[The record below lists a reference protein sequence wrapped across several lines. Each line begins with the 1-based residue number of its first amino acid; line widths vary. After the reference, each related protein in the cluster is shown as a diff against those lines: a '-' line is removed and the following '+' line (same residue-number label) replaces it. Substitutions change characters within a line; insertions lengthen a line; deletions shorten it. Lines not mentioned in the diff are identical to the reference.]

1 MSKLELNFLGMYR
14 VKLKGV
20 PADSFE
26 SNKVRALLAY
36 LAVEVER
43 PHAREALA
51 TLLWPD
57 WPDSSARSNLRY
69 ALADLRKAIGDRTAE
84 PPFLLITR
92 NTLQFNRESDHRLD
106 VAEFDR
112 LVGASG
118 ADLSSDE
125 QMAAL
130 CQALALYQG
139 EFLDG
144 FSIPEAAPFEEWA
157 RLKREQLHRQH
168 MSILH
173 DLAEAYER
181 AGDISQALVH
191 AWQQVELEPWQEAAQ
206 RQLMR
211 LLALDGQR
219 SAALAQYESCRRS
232 LAEELGVEPSYE
244 TTQLYENIRDG
255 TLEAQVGAA
264 SQLEEL
270 PPAPGVPPF
279 MGMQYFDEHDADL
292 YFGREHLTA
301 RLAGLSGRGVRG
313 AFPGGGGRFRQRQI
327 LFGARQGWCRPSAGE
342 RNWRTTATR
351 PAGATAGWCTSSRL
365 PPTRWNRWRPA

>member
-1 MSKLELNFLGMYR
+1 MSKLELSFLGVFR
-14 VKLKGV
+14 VTLDGV

-36 LAVEVER
+36 LAVESQR
-43 PHAREALA
+43 PHARDALA

-69 ALADLRKAIGDRTAE
+69 ALSDLRKTIGDRTAE

-92 NTLQFNRESDHRLD
+92 NTLQFNTESDHRLD
-106 VAEFDR
+106 VAEFER
-112 LVGASG
+112 LVEAS
-118 ADLSSDE
+118 AVDLSTDD

-130 CQALALYQG
+130 CQALELYRG
-139 EFLDG
+139 EFLEG
-144 FSIPEAAPFEEWA
+144 FSVPEAAPFEEWVS
-157 RLKREQLHRQH
+157 LKREQLHRQH
-168 MSILH
+168 MGVLH
-173 DLAEAYER
+173 DLAGAYER
-181 AGDISQALVH
+181 EGDISQALEP
-191 AWQQVELEPWQEAAQ
+191 AWQQVEIEPWQEAAQ

-211 LLALDGQR
+211 LLAMDGQR
-219 SAALAQYESCRRS
+219 SAALAQYEDCRRS
-232 LAEELGVEPSYE
+232 LAEELGVEPSHE

-255 TLEAQVGAA
+255 TLEAQIGAA

-301 RLAGLSGRGVRG
+301 RLR
-313 AFPGGGGRFRQRQI
+313 
-327 LFGARQGWCRPSAGE
+327 ARYGS
-342 RNWRTTATR
+342 
-351 PAGATAGWCTSSRL
+351 
-365 PPTRWNRWRPA
+365 